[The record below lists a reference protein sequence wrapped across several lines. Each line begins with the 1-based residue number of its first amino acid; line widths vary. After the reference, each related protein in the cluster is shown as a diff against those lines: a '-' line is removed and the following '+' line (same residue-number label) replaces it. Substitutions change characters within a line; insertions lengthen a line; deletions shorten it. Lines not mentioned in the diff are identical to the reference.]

1 MFKDKD
7 KILSAAMIALG
18 IVILGFC
25 LKGGIDNFVNKDRV
39 ITVKGLAEMQVPA
52 NKVTW
57 PIVTKEMGNNLQA
70 LYTTVNAKNSAIVA
84 FLKQN
89 GIDENEISVNAPQVY
104 DRDANDYQSTRS
116 TDRYNVT
123 SVITVTSTQ
132 VDKVRGIIAKQGELL
147 NQGIAIVQS
156 YENDI
161 VYEYTSFNEIKP
173 KMMDEAIENAKKTAQ
188 QFADKSGSKLNKIEH
203 ADQGVF
209 TIENRDA
216 NTPYI
221 KNLRVVSTITYSLK
235 N

>member
-1 MFKDKD
+1 M
-7 KILSAAMIALG
+7 
-18 IVILGFC
+18 
-25 LKGGIDNFVNKDRV
+25 
-39 ITVKGLAEMQVPA
+39 
-52 NKVTW
+52 
-57 PIVTKEMGNNLQA
+57 EMGWNN
-70 LYTTVNAKNSAIVA
+70 VHGNAKLPPYI
-84 FLKQN
+84 
-89 GIDENEISVNAPQVY
+89 IDEKEISVNAPQVY

-161 VYEYTSFNEIKP
+161 AYEYTSFNEIKP

>member
-7 KILSAAMIALG
+7 KILSSAIIALG
-18 IVILGFC
+18 IMVLGFC
-25 LKGGIDNFVNKDRV
+25 LKSGIDSFVNKNRV

-70 LYTTVNAKNSAIVA
+70 LYATVNAKNNAILA
-84 FLKQN
+84 FLKKN
-89 GIDENEISVNAPQVY
+89 GIEDSEISVNAPTVY
-104 DRDANDYQSTRS
+104 DRDANDYTTQRS
-116 TDRYNVT
+116 LDRYNVT
-123 SVITVTSTQ
+123 SVVTVTSSQ
-132 VDKVRGIIAKQGELL
+132 VDKVRAIIAKQGELL

-173 KMMDEAIENAKKTAQ
+173 KMMDEALENAKKTAQ

-209 TIENRDA
+209 SIENRDG

-221 KNLRVVSTITYSLK
+221 KNLRVVSTISYSLK
-235 N
+235 D